1 MIAVFSNHFLPIL
14 FSLYPKSF
22 TVIPS
27 MTSVRIEDINFKDF
41 KEFNFLK
48 AGIGSN
54 KNIGFDLAPFFRLLW
69 I

>member
-1 MIAVFSNHFLPIL
+1 
-14 FSLYPKSF
+14 
-22 TVIPS
+22 

-48 AGIGSN
+48 ASIGSN
-54 KNIGFDLAPFFRLLW
+54 KNIGFDLATFFRLFW